1 MHGCQLLRRE
11 DASNGLLS
19 TLGSRCTKNISVIW
33 ICRPIH
39 NSSQDLLPQYSTF
52 FFFGNG
58 RLSHSL
64 TICSIPGANFIS
76 TAVLVVYHSTMCVL
90 IYDGTSRYVP
100 ESWSML
106 LRLSCRD
113 RLAVHWSAYRPSDA
127 RHCCSFTAVTLYTII
142 SLPTGPV
149 LAAAEI
155 LCPEVHVTHVWHASL
170 CTYHP
175 HRLRD
180 HFQLANA
187 ASKTLQSCTSNTR

>member
-1 MHGCQLLRRE
+1 MHQKYIGYLDLQAHPQLLPRSI
-11 DASNGLLS
+11 ASIFN
-19 TLGSRCTKNISVIW
+19 
-33 ICRPIH
+33 
-39 NSSQDLLPQYSTF
+39 F

-64 TICSIPGANFIS
+64 TICSIPGANVIS
-76 TAVLVVYHSTMCVL
+76 TAVLVLYHSTMCVL

-100 ESWSML
+100 SHGQCFSVFHAAI
-106 LRLSCRD
+106 RLQV
-113 RLAVHWSAYRPSDA
+113 AVHWSAYRPSDA

-170 CTYHP
+170 CTYHQ

-187 ASKTLQSCTSNTR
+187 ASLTLQSCTSNTS

>member
-1 MHGCQLLRRE
+1 MAANSFDGKTPAMVCLAPWGA
-11 DASNGLLS
+11 DAPKIYRLFGFAGPS
-19 TLGSRCTKNISVIW
+19 TTPPKIYCLNI
-33 ICRPIH
+33 
-39 NSSQDLLPQYSTF
+39 QQ

-90 IYDGTSRYVP
+90 IYDGTSRYGP

-127 RHCCSFTAVTLYTII
+127 RHCCSFTAVTLCTII
-142 SLPTGPV
+142 SLPSGPV
-149 LAAAEI
+149 LAAAEM

-187 ASKTLQSCTSNTR
+187 ASLTLQSCTSNTR